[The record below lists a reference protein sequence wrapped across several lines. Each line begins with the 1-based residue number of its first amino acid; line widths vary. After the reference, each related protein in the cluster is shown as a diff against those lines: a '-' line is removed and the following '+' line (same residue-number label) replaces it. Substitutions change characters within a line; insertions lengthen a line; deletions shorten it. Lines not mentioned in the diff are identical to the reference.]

1 MTRLEI
7 INRIEALRKANED
20 APSWGAA
27 ISERHEEI
35 RELRQSLALTTR
47 NIYLASSWR
56 NELYEG
62 VLGGLRALGH
72 HVYDFRNSLYSFRW
86 DDIDPGWREWS
97 ADQYRCA
104 LLHPAAQRGYA
115 SDMGAMQEADT
126 CVLVLPCGRSAHLEL
141 GWMAGAG
148 KRTYIL
154 TRDGEEPEL
163 MAKMATSV
171 VSSLAELYRELEK

>member
-20 APSWGAA
+20 A
-27 ISERHEEI
+27 ISARHEEI
-35 RELRQSLALTTR
+35 RELRQALARTTR

-56 NELYEG
+56 NEFYEG

-72 HVYDFRNSLYSFRW
+72 HVYDFRNSYHAFKW

-115 SDMGAMQEADT
+115 SDMGAMREADT

-163 MAKMATSV
+163 MAKMATAV